1 MKKTF
6 CMAITVML
14 LLSGIPSVVFSST
27 IYTWDIDSIEE
38 GVWSYS
44 SVVSDE
50 GELLDAGS
58 YEITIESTGE
68 ANFPFF
74 RIDIH
79 DQDGFIISDVT
90 FDESDSGSYFL
101 PFELTD
107 SSIIDIHF
115 FSYVLPGAE
124 TAALTGHL
132 NSVPLPA
139 SMFLLGSGLFALT
152 VLRKR
157 K

>member
-6 CMAITVML
+6 CMAIMVML
-14 LLSGIPSVVFSST
+14 LLSGIPTAVFSSP
-27 IYTWDIDSIEE
+27 IYTWDIDSIE
-38 GVWSYS
+38 GVWSYT
-44 SVVSDE
+44 SVVPDDGMS
-50 GELLDAGS
+50 LDAGL
-58 YEITIESTGE
+58 YEITIENTGE

-79 DQDGFIISDVT
+79 DQDGFLISDVT
-90 FDESDSGSYFL
+90 FDDSDAGAYVL

-107 SSIIDIHF
+107 TSVIDIQF
-115 FSYVLPGAE
+115 FTYVLSGE
-124 TAALTGHL
+124 TAELTGQL

-152 VLRKR
+152 VLRKKR
-157 K
+157 NT

>member
-6 CMAITVML
+6 CMAIMVML

-27 IYTWDIDSIEE
+27 IYTWDIDSIE
-38 GVWSYS
+38 GIWSYS
-44 SVVSDE
+44 SIVPDDGVQ
-50 GELLDAGS
+50 LDAGS
-58 YEITIESTGE
+58 YEITIENTGE

-79 DQDGFIISDVT
+79 NQDGFRITDVT
-90 FDESDSGSYFL
+90 FDDSESGVYVL

-107 SSIIDIHF
+107 ASVIDIHF
-115 FSYVLPGAE
+115 FTYVLPDE
-124 TAALTGHL
+124 TAAIAGQL

-152 VLRKR
+152 VLRKKR
-157 K
+157 NI